1 MWPSIGT
8 LWTWSG
14 SLFSHC
20 FTMSEERPGIPRL
33 GWVIAFLAVST
44 LLGVAFSNLKNTRPY
59 TVPGHLQKISE
70 VPAFTLTDQTGRTV
84 TLADLKGKIWVANF
98 IFSRCKGPCPLSTL
112 RMAEL
117 NKRLARARKEV
128 QLISFTVDPDHDT
141 PTVLTEYAKPSEA
154 DPAHWQFLTGPS
166 ADINDIVVKGL
177 LQPLAKEP
185 DGTPAHSTRFVIVD
199 ANGWL
204 RGYQDSAD
212 PEVLQKLMIDLGDIL
227 RESKSTNTK

>member
-1 MWPSIGT
+1 
-8 LWTWSG
+8 
-14 SLFSHC
+14 
-20 FTMSEERPGIPRL
+20 MSDPEERPAIPRL
-33 GWVIAFLAVST
+33 GWAIAFLAVSM
-44 LLGVAFSNLKNTRPY
+44 LLGVAFTNLKNTRPFI
-59 TVPGHLQKISE
+59 VPGHLQKISQ
-70 VPAFTLTDQTGRTV
+70 VPDFSLTDQTGRTV

-98 IFSRCKGPCPLSTL
+98 IFTRCKGPCPLSTL

-117 NKRLARARKEV
+117 NKRLTKARKEI

-141 PTVLTEYAKPSEA
+141 PAVLTEYAKPSEA
-154 DPAHWQFLTGPS
+154 DPAYWQFLTGPS

-199 ANGWL
+199 ANGSL

-212 PEVLQKLMIDLGDIL
+212 PEVLQKLMIDLGDLL
-227 RESKSTNTK
+227 RESKSHNTK

>member
-1 MWPSIGT
+1 
-8 LWTWSG
+8 
-14 SLFSHC
+14 
-20 FTMSEERPGIPRL
+20 MSEERPGIPRL

-70 VPAFTLTDQTGRTV
+70 VPAFTLTDQTGRIV

-98 IFSRCKGPCPLSTL
+98 IFTRCKGPCPLSTL

>member
-1 MWPSIGT
+1 
-8 LWTWSG
+8 
-14 SLFSHC
+14 
-20 FTMSEERPGIPRL
+20 MSEPEERPPAIPRL
-33 GWVIAFLAVST
+33 GWAIAFIAASMLIA
-44 LLGVAFSNLKNTRPY
+44 VAFNNLKNTRPY
-59 TVPGHLQKISE
+59 VVPGHLQKISE
-70 VPAFTLTDQTGRTV
+70 VPAFKLTDQTGRTV
-84 TLADLKGKIWVANF
+84 TLDDLKGKIRVANF
-98 IFSRCKGPCPLSTL
+98 IFTRCKGPCPLSTL

-117 NKRLARARKEV
+117 NKRLSKARKEV

-141 PTVLTEYAKPSEA
+141 PPVLAEYAKSSEA
-154 DPAHWQFLTGPS
+154 DPAYWQFLTGPS

-212 PEVLQKLMIDLGDIL
+212 PEVLQKLMLDLGDLL
-227 RESKSTNTK
+227 RESKSNNTK

>member
-1 MWPSIGT
+1 
-8 LWTWSG
+8 
-14 SLFSHC
+14 
-20 FTMSEERPGIPRL
+20 MSEPEERPGIPRL
-33 GWVIAFLAVST
+33 GWAIAFLAVSM

-70 VPAFTLTDQTGRTV
+70 VPAFALTDQTGRTV

-98 IFSRCKGPCPLSTL
+98 IFTRCKGPCPLSTL

-117 NKRLARARKEV
+117 NKRLARARKDV

-141 PTVLTEYAKPSEA
+141 PPVLSEYAKSSEA
-154 DPAHWQFLTGPS
+154 DPVHWQFLTGPS